1 MKIVTLLLLI
11 AFIVLMFGIR
21 SGYRI
26 RKDKE

>member
-21 SGYRI
+21 MGYRI
-26 RKDKE
+26 HKDKE